1 MKKLTLV
8 FSALLLVCALTLT
21 GCVLVIPKNDNAETK
36 AAATSAETPADSSA
50 PAATTVPETT
60 VAPAVTTAP
69 ETTVAPEAT
78 SAPAE
83 NLYTYDHLTMV
94 LPEGFTLS
102 EVSGNPI
109 ALCPGY
115 PTRTDNIAFSKSVA
129 DNIGNY
135 TKDLLDSIYSQTFAG
150 FGGSDIFEK
159 TVIGGK
165 DALKYRV
172 VLTQTGITMNILQV
186 MIFGSTYTDCI
197 TFTSVSGDFDS
208 AFEAMIGTISVNN

>member
-1 MKKLTLV
+1 MKKLTIVSLV
-8 FSALLLVCALTLT
+8 LVLIGALMLT
-21 GCVLVIPKNDNAETK
+21 GCAFTLLPHKSGTDTNAD
-36 AAATSAETPADSSA
+36 ATSAEAPAESSVPAESSA
-50 PAATTVPETT
+50 PAE
-60 VAPAVTTAP
+60 
-69 ETTVAPEAT
+69 T

-102 EVSGNPI
+102 EVSGNPV

-135 TKDLLDSIYSQTFAG
+135 TKDLLDNLYSQTFTG
-150 FGGSDIFEK
+150 FGGSTRFEK

-165 DALKYRV
+165 DAILYALT
-172 VLTQTGITMNILQV
+172 LTQNGVAMNMLQV
-186 MIFGSTYTDCI
+186 MIFGSTYTNCI